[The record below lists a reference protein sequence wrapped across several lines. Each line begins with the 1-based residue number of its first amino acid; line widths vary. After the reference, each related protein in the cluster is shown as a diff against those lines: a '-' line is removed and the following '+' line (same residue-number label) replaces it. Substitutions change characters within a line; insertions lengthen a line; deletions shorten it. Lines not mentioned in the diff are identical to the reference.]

1 MKVEKEIDIK
11 VEKEMKEEKGRRRGR
26 KKDENAVILHNRI
39 RALW

>member
-26 KKDENAVILHNRI
+26 KNENAVILHNRK
-39 RALW
+39 

>member
-26 KKDENAVILHNRI
+26 KEDETAVI
-39 RALW
+39 